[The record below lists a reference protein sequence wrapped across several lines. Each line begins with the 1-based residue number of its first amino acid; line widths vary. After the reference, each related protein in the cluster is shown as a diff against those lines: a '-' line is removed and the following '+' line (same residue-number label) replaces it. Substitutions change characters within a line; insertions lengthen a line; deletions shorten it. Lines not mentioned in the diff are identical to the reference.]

1 LILGLCSGFLGGLL
15 GIGGGVVIVPTL
27 YFMFTLT
34 EQYPPELAMLVA
46 IATSLSCIV
55 FTSASA
61 ALTQIKAQRV
71 KWDIVYKLLPFLL
84 LGSFSAGYI
93 APNMPPGTLR
103 WLFGIFIGLVAVIML
118 TSWKP
123 KPHRTLPGYAASSVI
138 GTFAGLVAG
147 LAGIAGGN
155 VIVPTLIFFNTPAH
169 NATATA
175 STLGVPIAGVG
186 AVSYFLLAPDNN
198 IAHLFGYI
206 DAWAFV
212 FIVIGA
218 VVTAPIG
225 VKFAQ
230 KVPADSLKK
239 VFGAMLGLVSLRML
253 LGPFL
258 L

>member
-1 LILGLCSGFLGGLL
+1 MFSGFLGGLL
-15 GIGGGVVIVPTL
+15 GIGGGVVIVPIL
-27 YFMFTLT
+27 YFLFTLSG
-34 EQYPPELAMLVA
+34 QYPPELAMLVA

-71 KWDIVYKLLPFLL
+71 NWDIVYKLLPFLL
-84 LGSFSAGYI
+84 IGSFSAGYI
-93 APNMPPGTLR
+93 APNLPPGILR
-103 WLFGIFIGLVAVIML
+103 WFFGIFIGFVAIIML
-118 TSWKP
+118 KSWKP
-123 KPHRTLPGYAASSVI
+123 RPNRTLPGYIGSSFI
-138 GTFAGLVAG
+138 GAIAGLIAG

-155 VIVPTLIFFNTPAH
+155 VIVPTLIFFNISAH

-186 AVSYFLLAPDNN
+186 ALSYFVLAPANEMPN
-198 IAHLFGYI
+198 LFGYI
-206 DAWAFV
+206 DGVAFLS
-212 FIVIGA
+212 IVISA
-218 VVTAPIG
+218 VITAPLG

-230 KVPADSLKK
+230 RVPADGLKK
-239 VFGAMLGLVSLRML
+239 VFGGMLCLVSLRML